1 MSGLLEGAA
10 KRARA
15 VDVRTKVGRVV
26 AAADADR
33 LTALPA
39 RRALSRRWNLAVR
52 RFREAELT
60 WVVFLG
66 LLTVLIG
73 MALLAWP
80 LSVPVSLMIVPTV
93 VANLLLSPRTLPWFV
108 VFVLSV
114 VVIVVAANA
123 DQQLDRLRI
132 VGVLTVFVVGLI
144 ILVASFRRSRLGV
157 AGTRGESML
166 VDLRDRIQR
175 QGVLPPL
182 PAGWGADSELRSAG
196 GTSFAGDFIVAHC
209 HDGRRLDVVVVDVSG
224 KGVQAS
230 TRALL
235 LSGALG
241 GLIAAV
247 PAEQLVPA
255 ANEYLLARDWEEGF
269 ATAAHLS
276 LDLESGDYTVWTAGH
291 PPPVHL
297 TAGSGRWNLLDSRG
311 PVLGL
316 MPDGEFVPAS
326 GTMRSGDAMMLYTDG
341 LVETRKFDIGLG
353 IDRLIGQAEQTLRS
367 GYDGAAERLVEV
379 LGSPNDD
386 RALVLIHR
394 A

>member
-1 MSGLLEGAA
+1 MLLGS
-10 KRARA
+10 
-15 VDVRTKVGRVV
+15 
-26 AAADADR
+26 
-33 LTALPA
+33 L
-39 RRALSRRWNLAVR
+39 
-52 RFREAELT
+52 
-60 WVVFLG
+60 FLG
-66 LLTVLIG
+66 
-73 MALLAWP
+73 
-80 LSVPVSLMIVPTV
+80 
-93 VANLLLSPRTLPWFV
+93 PRELPWFIV
-108 VFVLSV
+108 VLLV
-114 VVIVVAANA
+114 VVMVDLPLVPHPNRRTA
-123 DQQLDRLRI
+123 
-132 VGVLTVFVVGLI
+132 VGVGITFLLALI
-144 ILVASFRRSRLGV
+144 ILLTSFRRSRLGV
-157 AGTRGESML
+157 GGLLGESML
-166 VDLRDRIQR
+166 VDLRDRIQM

-209 HDGRRLDVVVVDVSG
+209 HDGRYLDVVVVDVSG

-276 LDLESGDYTVWTAGH
+276 LDLATGDYTIWTAGH

-297 TAGSGRWNLLDSRG
+297 TAGSGRWNLVDSSG

-326 GTMRSGDAMMLYTDG
+326 GTMRPGDAMMLYTDG

-353 IDRLIGQAEQTLRS
+353 IDRLIGVAEQTVRS

-394 A
+394 V